1 MKRIIGAALDRFV
14 AEHETDHGCWLWRG
28 EPDPGAVL
36 VTHLLLGLLGMLLG
50 AIGGVSFTL
59 WWLS

>member
-1 MKRIIGAALDRFV
+1 MRQGDMDTHDPDDFAMQA
-14 AEHETDHGCWLWRG
+14 

-50 AIGGVSFTL
+50 AIGGVSIAV
-59 WWLS
+59 WWLT